1 MNLFNAVVPRMKRKY
16 NLTLDMPIDEAVS
29 RITLEEDREI
39 FLEAIKYPNGNWR
52 NKNGYLRIVATD

>member
-29 RITLEEDREI
+29 RITLEEDKEI

-52 NKNGYLRIVATD
+52 KDGYLRIVETD